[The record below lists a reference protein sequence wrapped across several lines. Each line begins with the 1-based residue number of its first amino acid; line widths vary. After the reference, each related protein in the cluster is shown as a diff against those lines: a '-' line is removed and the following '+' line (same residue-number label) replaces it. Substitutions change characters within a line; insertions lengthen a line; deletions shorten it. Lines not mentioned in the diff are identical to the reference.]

1 MVAKIEIN
9 LDHRGNTG
17 DGLNPLKTTTIF
29 SK

>member
-9 LDHRGNTG
+9 LDYRGNTG
-17 DGLNPLKTTTIF
+17 DGLNPLKTTIF